1 MGDAAKPCFAKQNKE
16 QEALHQEELKESPL
30 QKDYR
35 AMDEYGN
42 GHSNKIDTSLQ
53 KKKGTSGRYGS
64 SPRRG
69 LHSVLGSPNSLKNTA
84 YGQGSK
90 LNDTQMKQ
98 WVSDDH
104 RGTSDT
110 WREYRSVSWTPVHGR
125 TRKDSFHEVE
135 GSGKRNVRRQLQ
147 EDLKS
152 GDVPDMQKGT
162 SEMKKLRKPRRSRR
176 TRKDECDQDEVDGPV
191 IDESVLSAE
200 ELLGLHQV
208 EKRLKRHCIYRL
220 KKQPRS
226 YPSAKYTCKL
236 CDVLIESVAF
246 AYKHIKEKR
255 HKKSRKEKREEHLL
269 TTLPRPTPS
278 QIQAIGVA
286 IENVVQEFGLNT
298 EDLEKRLSIKTVM
311 ENLLR
316 QKLPECSL
324 RLYGSSYS
332 RFGFKTSDINIDTQ
346 FPPYIGGFSLNKISN
361 FHLKEVKNDAVV
373 WEYNPT
379 DYSDLPQETY
389 PIRGK
394 VPLVFDLGQQCS
406 APVGQLWLELLRFY
420 ALEFNMADLVI
431 SIRLKETVSRESKDW
446 PKKRIAV
453 EDPYSVKRNVAR
465 TLNSQLMY
473 EYILHCLRATY
484 KYFALP
490 YKKSAKL
497 SKGSSSNASEEKSQM
512 LDCDKAA
519 IKQEDPD
526 LQNLDG
532 RTNTAVLEDCI
543 TENTRTSMEHKMDPS
558 KLCDGSE
565 SFTEEELADDISHLG
580 ITHEDSDCIIEEIIS
595 GDNDFKPSC
604 EETESGNEDEEEEEE
619 EEYEQQNPQWN
630 DTLVAEQRIDEDSDS
645 GDLLVPVNEHDLETC
660 STSDLEGFQ
669 YAALTESDEFGLECS
684 GIMDDKIDIDEDSTE
699 GTDELDE
706 LPKKC
711 STQSQISQI
720 INSDDEEEEI
730 EAPTLLN
737 QREFSVAIRAGDEL
751 DNTYTGSGEDDVL
764 SEEEDCFSI
773 PSKYENKHF
782 KENVDGPQ
790 RIYLS
795 QEGLTEKR
803 SHFEENTAIEQCLE
817 SELFYEFSKQAFT
830 KGKSPTVV
838 CSLCKRE
845 GHLKNDCPEDFK
857 KIELDPLPELT
868 PKFSVI
874 LDQVCVQC
882 YNDFAPNIVED
893 QAREY
898 IRQSLEIFIRQDF
911 PGTKL
916 DLFGSS
922 KNGFGFKQ
930 SDLDICM
937 TIDGL
942 ETAEGLDCI
951 RIIEDLAKVLKKQS
965 GLKNVLPITTA
976 KVPIVKFDHIRS
988 GLEVDISLYNT
999 LALHN
1004 TRLLSSY
1011 AAIDP
1016 RVKYLCYTM
1025 KVFTKMCDIGDAS
1038 RGSLSS
1044 YAYTLMVLYFLQQRN
1059 PPVIPVLQEIYKE
1072 PRKPE
1077 ILVDGWNVYF
1087 FDKIEELSVVW
1098 PDYGKNSE
1106 SVGQLWL
1113 GLLRFYTE
1121 EFDFKE
1127 HVICIRRKNLLTTF
1141 KKQWT
1146 SKYIV
1151 IEDPFDLNHNLGA
1164 GLSRKSDDFGLF
1176 GFLSSPVTN
1185 FIMKAFI
1192 NGRRVFGTPIK
1203 IFPKE
1208 YPSKMEYFFDPEVL
1222 TEGQLAPN
1230 DRCCRTC
1237 GKIGHFMKD
1246 CPMRR
1251 KLRRH
1256 RDYGG
1261 TQRYAEIKD
1270 KRSKEDKEMQNRP
1283 TEKESSVKEGKL
1295 HLCTPLKR
1303 KLARVVVETGR
1314 EKTSRQSAEKWKRLE
1329 DRELREKRCFIC
1341 GREGHIKKECPQYKG
1356 AAGGSKPEVLCGPP
1370 SLPIAIKRAGRLNQ
1384 GVLIHEE
1391 KKKQKGKVFLSPQSV
1406 VIFWRKKT
1414 NMDLDRLERW
1424 TNANL
1429 MKFNKVK
1436 CKVLHPGKAKPRHT
1450 YRLRGEWIESSPAE
1464 KALSVLVDERLEM
1477 SQQCALTAQKVS
1489 HTLGGVKRS
1498 MTSMSRETPSAVQ
1511 KIKELL
1517 KDKPEHVGVKVG
1529 VRTRGCNG
1537 LSYTLEYTKSKG
1549 DSDEE
1554 VVQDGVRVF
1563 IEKKAQ
1569 LTLLGTEM
1577 DYVED
1582 KLSSEFVFNNPN
1594 IKGTCGCGESFNI

>member
-1 MGDAAKPCFAKQNKE
+1 MGDAAKLCFAKQNKE
-16 QEALHQEELKESPL
+16 QEILHPKELKESPL
-30 QKDYR
+30 QIDCQV
-35 AMDEYGN
+35 MDEYGS
-42 GHSNKIDTSLQ
+42 GCSNKIDTSLQ
-53 KKKGTSGRYGS
+53 KKKGTPGHYGS

-69 LHSVLGSPNSLKNTA
+69 PRSVLSSPNSLKNTA
-84 YGQGSK
+84 YSQGSK
-90 LNDTQMKQ
+90 LNDIQRDQMKK

-104 RGTSDT
+104 RGSADT
-110 WREYRSVSWTPVHGR
+110 WREYRSAAWIPGHGR

-135 GSGKRNVRRQLQ
+135 GAGNRNVRQQLQ
-147 EDLKS
+147 EDLMSK
-152 GDVPDMQKGT
+152 DVPDMLKGS
-162 SEMKKLRKPRRSRR
+162 SEMKKLRKPRRLRR
-176 TRKDECDQDEVDGPV
+176 TVKDECDHDEVEDPV
-191 IDESVLSAE
+191 IDESVLSAK
-200 ELLGLHQV
+200 ELLGLQQA
-208 EKRLKRHCIYRL
+208 EERLKRDYIYRL

-246 AYKHIKEKR
+246 AHKHIKEKR
-255 HKKSRKEKREEHLL
+255 HKKSLKEKQEEQRL
-269 TTLPRPTPS
+269 TALPPPTPS

-286 IENVVQEFGLNT
+286 IENVVQEFGLNN
-298 EDLEKRLSIKTVM
+298 EDLEERLSIKTMM
-311 ENLLR
+311 ESLLR

-332 RFGFKTSDINIDTQ
+332 RFGFKTSDLNIDTQ
-346 FPPYIGGFSLNKISN
+346 FPANMAQPDVLLLVQESLQNSESFTEVDADFHARVPVVVCREKKSGLICKVSAGNENACLTANHLATLGKLEPTIVPLVIAFRYWAKLCCVDRPEEGGLSPYVFALMVIFFLQQRKEPFLPVYLGSWVGGFSLNKLTH

-373 WEYNPT
+373 WEHNPT
-379 DYSDLPQETY
+379 DDSDLPQETS
-389 PIRGK
+389 PRRGE
-394 VPLVFDLGQQCS
+394 VPLVFDVSQQCS
-406 APVGQLWLELLRFY
+406 VPVGQLWLELLRFY

-431 SIRLKETVSRESKDW
+431 SIRLKEPVSRELKDW

-453 EDPYSVKRNVAR
+453 EDPYSIKRNVAR
-465 TLNSQLMY
+465 TLNSQLVY
-473 EYILHCLRATY
+473 VYILHCLRATY

-490 YKKSAKL
+490 QKKSAKW
-497 SKGSSSNASEEKSQM
+497 SKIPSSNASEEKSQM
-512 LDCDKAA
+512 LDQGKNA
-519 IKQEDPD
+519 IKHEDSD
-526 LQNLDG
+526 LKNLDG
-532 RTNTAVLEDCI
+532 RTKMAIVED
-543 TENTRTSMEHKMDPS
+543 TLMEHTHIPKEHKIGLS

-580 ITHEDSDCIIEEIIS
+580 ITHEDSDCIIEEVIS
-595 GDNDFKPSC
+595 GDNEDFKPSC
-604 EETESGNEDEEEEEE
+604 EETESENEDEEEEEE
-619 EEYEQQNPQWN
+619 EEHEQQKRQW
-630 DTLVAEQRIDEDSDS
+630 DTILAAEQTVDEDSDS
-645 GDLLVPVNEHDLETC
+645 AELPVIMNEHEVET
-660 STSDLEGFQ
+660 SGISDSEGFQ
-669 YAALTESDEFGLECS
+669 QTTLTESDEFGLECS
-684 GIMDDKIDIDEDSTE
+684 GITDNKIDVDEYSSTE

-706 LPKKC
+706 SPQKFLC
-711 STQSQISQI
+711 SAQSQISQI
-720 INSDDEEEEI
+720 INSDDEEEE
-730 EAPTLLN
+730 APSLLN
-737 QREFSVAIRAGDEL
+737 QRECSATITDG
-751 DNTYTGSGEDDVL
+751 DNTYTGSGDDDAL
-764 SEEEDCFSI
+764 SEEDDFSI
-773 PSKYENKHF
+773 PSKYENKQF
-782 KENVDGPQ
+782 KENVDGPLMNN
-790 RIYLS
+790 LS
-795 QEGLTEKR
+795 QEYLTEKG
-803 SHFEENTAIEQCLE
+803 SHSEETTPVEQCLE

-857 KIELDPLPELT
+857 KIELDPLPPLP

-882 YNDFAPNIVED
+882 YHDFAPNRVED
-893 QAREY
+893 HAREH

-965 GLKNVLPITTA
+965 GLRNVLPITTA
-976 KVPIVKFDHIRS
+976 KVPIVKFFHVRS

-1025 KVFTKMCDIGDAS
+1025 KVFTKICDIGDAS

-1072 PRKPE
+1072 PKKPE

-1087 FDKIEELSVVW
+1087 FDKIEELPVVW
-1098 PDYGKNSE
+1098 PDYGKNTE
-1106 SVGQLWL
+1106 SAGQLWL

-1164 GLSRKSDDFGLF
+1164 GLSRKM
-1176 GFLSSPVTN
+1176 TN

-1222 TEGQLAPN
+1222 TEGELAPN

-1246 CPMRR
+1246 CPMRQ
-1251 KLRRH
+1251 KLRRR
-1256 RDYGG
+1256 RDYEG
-1261 TQRYAEIKD
+1261 TQRYGEIKE
-1270 KRSKEDKEMQNRP
+1270 KKSKEDKEMQNKP
-1283 TEKESSVKEGKL
+1283 PEKENLIKEGKL
-1295 HLCTPLKR
+1295 HLCTLQKR
-1303 KLARVVVETGR
+1303 KLARVIAETGR
-1314 EKTSRQSAEKWKRLE
+1314 EKAPRQSEKWKRLE
-1329 DRELREKRCFIC
+1329 DRDIREKRCFIC

-1356 AAGGSKPEVLCGPP
+1356 VADGSKPEVLCRSP
-1370 SLPIAIKRAGRLNQ
+1370 SLPTAVKYAGRLNQ
-1384 GVLIHEE
+1384 GVLMHEE
-1391 KKKQKGKVFLSPQSV
+1391 KKKQKGKVFLSPQSGS
-1406 VIFWRKKT
+1406 
-1414 NMDLDRLERW
+1414 LS
-1424 TNANL
+1424 
-1429 MKFNKVK
+1429 NKYMTQ
-1436 CKVLHPGKAKPRHT
+1436 GKA
-1450 YRLRGEWIESSPAE
+1450 
-1464 KALSVLVDERLEM
+1464 
-1477 SQQCALTAQKVS
+1477 SQ
-1489 HTLGGVKRS
+1489 KR
-1498 MTSMSRETPSAVQ
+1498 TQQE
-1511 KIKELL
+1511 
-1517 KDKPEHVGVKVG
+1517 
-1529 VRTRGCNG
+1529 
-1537 LSYTLEYTKSKG
+1537 
-1549 DSDEE
+1549 
-1554 VVQDGVRVF
+1554 
-1563 IEKKAQ
+1563 
-1569 LTLLGTEM
+1569 
-1577 DYVED
+1577 
-1582 KLSSEFVFNNPN
+1582 
-1594 IKGTCGCGESFNI
+1594 

>member
-16 QEALHQEELKESPL
+16 QEILHQEELKGSPL

-35 AMDEYGN
+35 VMDEYGN

-53 KKKGTSGRYGS
+53 KKKGTPGHYGS

-69 LHSVLGSPNSLKNTA
+69 PRSVLSSPNSLKNTT
-84 YGQGSK
+84 YSQGSK
-90 LNDTQMKQ
+90 LNDTQRDQMKK

-104 RGTSDT
+104 RGTSDS
-110 WREYRSVSWTPVHGR
+110 WREYRSVAWIPVHSR

-135 GSGKRNVRRQLQ
+135 GAGNRNVRRQLQ
-147 EDLKS
+147 EDLMS
-152 GDVPDMQKGT
+152 EDVPDMQKGS
-162 SEMKKLRKPRRSRR
+162 SEMKKLRKPRKSRR
-176 TRKDECDQDEVDGPV
+176 TRKDEYDQDEVDGPV
-191 IDESVLSAE
+191 IDESVLSAK
-200 ELLGLHQV
+200 ELLGLQQA
-208 EKRLKRHCIYRL
+208 EERLKRDCIYRL

-246 AYKHIKEKR
+246 AHKHIKEKR
-255 HKKSRKEKREEHLL
+255 HKKSLKEKQEEQLL
-269 TTLPRPTPS
+269 TALPPPAPS

-286 IENVVQEFGLNT
+286 IENVVQEFGLNNG
-298 EDLEKRLSIKTVM
+298 DLEERLNIKTVM

-324 RLYGSSYS
+324 RLYGSSCS
-332 RFGFKTSDINIDTQ
+332 RFGFKTSDINIDIQ
-346 FPPYIGGFSLNKISN
+346 FPANMTQPDVLLLVQESLQNSESFTEVDADFHARIPVVVCREKQSGLICKVSAGNENACLTTNHLATLGKLEPTVVPLVIAFRYWAKLCCIDRPEEGGLSPYVFALMVIFFLQQRKEPFLPVYLGSWIGGFSLNKLTN
-361 FHLKEVKNDAVV
+361 FHLKEVENDAVV
-373 WEYNPT
+373 WEHNPT
-379 DYSDLPQETY
+379 DDSDLPQEAS
-389 PIRGK
+389 PRSGK
-394 VPLVFDLGQQCS
+394 VPLVFGSGQQRS
-406 APVGQLWLELLRFY
+406 APAGQLWVELLRFY

-431 SIRLKETVSRESKDW
+431 SIRVKERVSRESKDW

-465 TLNSQLMY
+465 TLNSQLVY

-490 YKKSAKL
+490 HKKSAKF
-497 SKGSSSNASEEKSQM
+497 SKKSFPKEDTSNEEKSQT
-512 LDCDKAA
+512 LDHGKDA
-519 IKQEDPD
+519 IKHENSE

-532 RTNTAVLEDCI
+532 KTNTAIVEDCI
-543 TENTRTSMEHKMDPS
+543 TETMDTPQAHRIDPS

-580 ITHEDSDCIIEEIIS
+580 IAHEDSDCIIEEVIS
-595 GDNDFKPSC
+595 GDNEDFKPSC
-604 EETESGNEDEEEEEE
+604 EETESGNEEEEEEE
-619 EEYEQQNPQWN
+619 EEEHEQQQRRWN
-630 DTLVAEQRIDEDSDS
+630 NILTTEQGIDEDSDS
-645 GDLLVPVNEHDLETC
+645 GDLHVTVNEHDIETC

-669 YAALTESDEFGLECS
+669 NTALTESDEFGLECS
-684 GIMDDKIDIDEDSTE
+684 GIMDDKIDIDEESTE

-706 LPKKC
+706 SPQKFIC
-711 STQSQISQI
+711 SAQSQISQI
-720 INSDDEEEEI
+720 INSDDEEEE
-730 EAPTLLN
+730 EEEPSLLN
-737 QREFSVAIRAGDEL
+737 QRECGSVMRAGDEV
-751 DNTYTGSGEDDVL
+751 DNTYTGSGDDDAL
-764 SEEEDCFSI
+764 SEEEDDFSI
-773 PSKYENKHF
+773 LNKYEDK
-782 KENVDGPQ
+782 
-790 RIYLS
+790 
-795 QEGLTEKR
+795 
-803 SHFEENTAIEQCLE
+803 HFEENMDGSLGINLSQEDLTEKGSLFEENTTIEQCLE
-817 SELFYEFSKQAFT
+817 SELFYEFSKPAFT

-845 GHLKNDCPEDFK
+845 GHLKRDCPEDFK
-857 KIELDPLPELT
+857 KIELDPLPALT

-882 YNDFAPNIVED
+882 YHDFAPNIVED
-893 QAREY
+893 QAREH
-898 IRQSLEIFIRQDF
+898 IRQNLENFIRQDF

-916 DLFGSS
+916 NLFGSS

-937 TIDGL
+937 TMDGL

-965 GLKNVLPITTA
+965 GLRNVLPITTA
-976 KVPIVKFDHIRS
+976 KVPIVKFFHVRS

-1025 KVFTKMCDIGDAS
+1025 KVFTKICDIGDAS

-1044 YAYTLMVLYFLQQRN
+1044 YAYTLMVLYFLQQRK

-1072 PRKPE
+1072 SKKPE

-1098 PDYGKNSE
+1098 PDCGKNTE

-1164 GLSRKSDDFGLF
+1164 GLSRKM
-1176 GFLSSPVTN
+1176 TN

-1222 TEGQLAPN
+1222 TEGELAPN
-1230 DRCCRTC
+1230 DRCCRIC

-1251 KLRRH
+1251 KLRRR
-1256 RDYGG
+1256 RDYEDNKN
-1261 TQRYAEIKD
+1261 QRYIENKD
-1270 KRSKEDKEMQNRP
+1270 KRSKEDKEAQNKI
-1283 TEKESSVKEGKL
+1283 TEKESSIKEGKL
-1295 HLCTPLKR
+1295 HLCTPQKR
-1303 KLARVVVETGR
+1303 KLARVIVETGR
-1314 EKTSRQSAEKWKRLE
+1314 EKTPRQSAEKWKRLE
-1329 DRELREKRCFIC
+1329 DRDLREKRCFIC

-1356 AAGGSKPEVLCGPP
+1356 AAGGSKPEVLCGSP
-1370 SLPIAIKRAGRLNQ
+1370 SLPSAAKHAGRLNQ
-1384 GVLIHEE
+1384 
-1391 KKKQKGKVFLSPQSV
+1391 
-1406 VIFWRKKT
+1406 
-1414 NMDLDRLERW
+1414 
-1424 TNANL
+1424 
-1429 MKFNKVK
+1429 
-1436 CKVLHPGKAKPRHT
+1436 
-1450 YRLRGEWIESSPAE
+1450 
-1464 KALSVLVDERLEM
+1464 
-1477 SQQCALTAQKVS
+1477 
-1489 HTLGGVKRS
+1489 
-1498 MTSMSRETPSAVQ
+1498 
-1511 KIKELL
+1511 
-1517 KDKPEHVGVKVG
+1517 
-1529 VRTRGCNG
+1529 
-1537 LSYTLEYTKSKG
+1537 
-1549 DSDEE
+1549 
-1554 VVQDGVRVF
+1554 
-1563 IEKKAQ
+1563 
-1569 LTLLGTEM
+1569 
-1577 DYVED
+1577 
-1582 KLSSEFVFNNPN
+1582 
-1594 IKGTCGCGESFNI
+1594 

>member
-16 QEALHQEELKESPL
+16 QEILHPEELKESPL
-30 QKDYR
+30 QIDYQV
-35 AMDEYGN
+35 MDEYGS
-42 GHSNKIDTSLQ
+42 GCSNKIDTSLQ
-53 KKKGTSGRYGS
+53 KKKGTPGHYGS

-69 LHSVLGSPNSLKNTA
+69 PRSVLSSPNSLKNTA
-84 YGQGSK
+84 YCQGSK
-90 LNDTQMKQ
+90 LNDIQRDHMKK
-98 WVSDDH
+98 WGSDDH
-104 RGTSDT
+104 HDTSDT
-110 WREYRSVSWTPVHGR
+110 WREYRSVAWIPGHGR

-135 GSGKRNVRRQLQ
+135 GSGNRNVRRQLQ
-147 EDLKS
+147 EDLMSK
-152 GDVPDMQKGT
+152 DEPDMHKGS
-162 SEMKKLRKPRRSRR
+162 SEMKKLRKPRRLRR
-176 TRKDECDQDEVDGPV
+176 TRKDKCDHDEVEDPV
-191 IDESVLSAE
+191 IDESVLSAK
-200 ELLGLHQV
+200 ELLGLQQA
-208 EKRLKRHCIYRL
+208 EERLKRDYIYRL

-246 AYKHIKEKR
+246 AHKHIKEKR
-255 HKKSRKEKREEHLL
+255 HKKSLKEKQEEQLL
-269 TTLPRPTPS
+269 TALPPPTPS

-286 IENVVQEFGLNT
+286 IENIVQEFGLSN
-298 EDLEKRLSIKTVM
+298 EDLEERLNIKTMM

-332 RFGFKTSDINIDTQ
+332 RFGFKSSDLNIDTQ
-346 FPPYIGGFSLNKISN
+346 FPANMTQPDVLLLVQESLQNSESFTEVDADFHARVPVVVCREKQSGLICKVSAGNENACLTTNHLATLGKLEPTIVPLVIAFRYWAKLCCVDRPEEGGLSPYVFALMVIFFLQQRKEPFLPVYLGSWIGGFSLNKLTN
-361 FHLKEVKNDAVV
+361 FHLREVKNDAVV
-373 WEYNPT
+373 WEHNPT
-379 DYSDLPQETY
+379 DDSDLPQETS
-389 PIRGK
+389 PRRGK
-394 VPLVFDLGQQCS
+394 VPLVFDVGQQCS

-431 SIRLKETVSRESKDW
+431 SIRLKEPVSRELKDW

-465 TLNSQLMY
+465 TLNSQLVY
-473 EYILHCLRATY
+473 VYVLHCLRATY

-490 YKKSAKL
+490 HKKSANW
-497 SKGSSSNASEEKSQM
+497 SNIPSSNANEEKSQM
-512 LDCDKAA
+512 LDHGKDA
-519 IKQEDPD
+519 IKHEDSD
-526 LQNLDG
+526 LVG
-532 RTNTAVLEDCI
+532 RTNTAIIEDSI
-543 TENTRTSMEHKMDPS
+543 TEDTHITREHKIGPS

-565 SFTEEELADDISHLG
+565 SFTEEELGDDISHLG
-580 ITHEDSDCIIEEIIS
+580 ITHEDSDCIIEEVIS
-595 GDNDFKPSC
+595 GDNEDFKPSC
-604 EETESGNEDEEEEEE
+604 EETESENEDEEEEEE
-619 EEYEQQNPQWN
+619 EEHEQQKTQWH
-630 DTLVAEQRIDEDSDS
+630 TILAAEQRIDEDSDS
-645 GDLLVPVNEHDLETC
+645 GELPVMVNEHEVETC
-660 STSDLEGFQ
+660 RISDLEGFQ
-669 YAALTESDEFGLECS
+669 HTALTESDEFGLECS
-684 GIMDDKIDIDEDSTE
+684 GIADDKINIDEYSSTE

-706 LPKKC
+706 SPQKFLC
-711 STQSQISQI
+711 SAQSQISQM
-720 INSDDEEEEI
+720 INSDDEEEE
-730 EAPTLLN
+730 EDAPTLLN
-737 QREFSVAIRAGDEL
+737 QRECSATIRAESEL
-751 DNTYTGSGEDDVL
+751 DNTFTGSGDDDAL
-764 SEEEDCFSI
+764 SEEEDDFSI
-773 PSKYENKHF
+773 PSKYENEQF
-782 KENVDGPQ
+782 KESVGGPP
-790 RIYLS
+790 RNNLS
-795 QEGLTEKR
+795 QEYHTEKG
-803 SHFEENTAIEQCLE
+803 SHSEETTAVEQCLE

-857 KIELDPLPELT
+857 KIELDPLPPLP

-882 YNDFAPNIVED
+882 YHDFAPNIVED
-893 QAREY
+893 HAREH

-965 GLKNVLPITTA
+965 GLRNVLPITTA
-976 KVPIVKFDHIRS
+976 KVPIVKFFHVRS

-1025 KVFTKMCDIGDAS
+1025 KVFTKICDIGDAS

-1072 PRKPE
+1072 PKKPE

-1087 FDKIEELSVVW
+1087 FDKLEELSVVW
-1098 PDYGKNSE
+1098 PDYGKNTE
-1106 SVGQLWL
+1106 TAGQLWL

-1164 GLSRKSDDFGLF
+1164 GLSRKM
-1176 GFLSSPVTN
+1176 TN

-1222 TEGQLAPN
+1222 TEGELAPN

-1251 KLRRH
+1251 KLRRR
-1256 RDYGG
+1256 RDYEG
-1261 TQRYAEIKD
+1261 TQRYGEIKE
-1270 KRSKEDKEMQNRP
+1270 KKSKEDKEMQNKP
-1283 TEKESSVKEGKL
+1283 TEKENFIKEGKL
-1295 HLCTPLKR
+1295 HLCTPQKR
-1303 KLARVVVETGR
+1303 KLARVIVETGR
-1314 EKTSRQSAEKWKRLE
+1314 EKTPRQSAEKWKRPE
-1329 DRELREKRCFIC
+1329 DRDVRQKGCFMC

-1356 AAGGSKPEVLCGPP
+1356 VADGSKSEVLCGSP
-1370 SLPIAIKRAGRLNQ
+1370 SLPTAVKHAGRLNQ
-1384 GVLIHEE
+1384 
-1391 KKKQKGKVFLSPQSV
+1391 
-1406 VIFWRKKT
+1406 
-1414 NMDLDRLERW
+1414 
-1424 TNANL
+1424 
-1429 MKFNKVK
+1429 
-1436 CKVLHPGKAKPRHT
+1436 
-1450 YRLRGEWIESSPAE
+1450 
-1464 KALSVLVDERLEM
+1464 
-1477 SQQCALTAQKVS
+1477 
-1489 HTLGGVKRS
+1489 
-1498 MTSMSRETPSAVQ
+1498 
-1511 KIKELL
+1511 
-1517 KDKPEHVGVKVG
+1517 
-1529 VRTRGCNG
+1529 
-1537 LSYTLEYTKSKG
+1537 
-1549 DSDEE
+1549 
-1554 VVQDGVRVF
+1554 
-1563 IEKKAQ
+1563 
-1569 LTLLGTEM
+1569 
-1577 DYVED
+1577 
-1582 KLSSEFVFNNPN
+1582 
-1594 IKGTCGCGESFNI
+1594 

>member
-16 QEALHQEELKESPL
+16 QETLHQEELKGSPL
-30 QKDYR
+30 QKDYQV
-35 AMDEYGN
+35 MDEYGN

-53 KKKGTSGRYGS
+53 KKNGTPGHCGS

-69 LHSVLGSPNSLKNTA
+69 PRSVLSSPNSLKNAT
-84 YGQGSK
+84 YSPRSK
-90 LNDTQMKQ
+90 LNDTHRDQMKK

-104 RGTSDT
+104 RGTSDS
-110 WREYRSVSWTPVHGR
+110 WREHRSVAWVPVHSR

-135 GSGKRNVRRQLQ
+135 GAGNRNVRRQLQ
-147 EDLKS
+147 EDLMS
-152 GDVPDMQKGT
+152 EDVPDMQKGS
-162 SEMKKLRKPRRSRR
+162 SETKKLRKTRRSRR

-191 IDESVLSAE
+191 IDESVLSAK
-200 ELLGLHQV
+200 ELLGLQQA
-208 EKRLKRHCIYRL
+208 EERLKRDCIYRL

-246 AYKHIKEKR
+246 AHKHIKEKR
-255 HKKSRKEKREEHLL
+255 HKKSLKEKQEEQLL
-269 TTLPRPTPS
+269 TALPPPTPS

-286 IENVVQEFGLNT
+286 IENVVQEFGISD
-298 EDLEKRLSIKTVM
+298 EDLEERLNIKTVM

-332 RFGFKTSDINIDTQ
+332 RFGFKTSDINIDIQ
-346 FPPYIGGFSLNKISN
+346 FPANMTQPDVLLLVQEGLQNSESFTEVDADFHARIPVVVCREKQSGLICKVSAGNENACLTTNHLAMLGRLEPIVVPLVIAFRYWAKLCCVDHPEEGGLSPYVFALMVIFFLQQRKEPFLPVYLGSWIGGFSLKKLTN
-361 FHLKEVKNDAVV
+361 FHLKEVENNAVV
-373 WEYNPT
+373 WEHNPV
-379 DYSDLPQETY
+379 DESDLPQESSLR
-389 PIRGK
+389 RGK
-394 VPLVFDLGQQCS
+394 VPLVFGSGQQCS
-406 APVGQLWLELLRFY
+406 APAGQLWVELLRFY

-431 SIRLKETVSRESKDW
+431 SIRLKETMSRESKDW

-465 TLNSQLMY
+465 TLNSQLVY

-490 YKKSAKL
+490 HKKSAKL
-497 SKGSSSNASEEKSQM
+497 SKKSSPNANEEKSQT
-512 LDCDKAA
+512 LDHGKDA
-519 IKQEDPD
+519 IKHEKFE

-532 RTNTAVLEDCI
+532 GTAIVKDCI
-543 TENTRTSMEHKMDPS
+543 TEATGAPQAHIIDHS

-580 ITHEDSDCIIEEIIS
+580 IAHEDSDCIIEEVIS
-595 GDNDFKPSC
+595 GDEDFKPSC
-604 EETESGNEDEEEEEE
+604 EETESGNEEEEEE
-619 EEYEQQNPQWN
+619 EEYEQQNRRWN
-630 DTLVAEQRIDEDSDS
+630 NILTSEQRLDEDSDS
-645 GDLLVPVNEHDLETC
+645 GDLPVTVNEHDIETC

-669 YAALTESDEFGLECS
+669 NAALTESDEFGLECS
-684 GIMDDKIDIDEDSTE
+684 GVMDEKIDIEESTE

-706 LPKKC
+706 SPKKFSC
-711 STQSQISQI
+711 SAQSQISQI
-720 INSDDEEEEI
+720 INSDDEEEE
-730 EAPTLLN
+730 EEEPSLLN
-737 QREFSVAIRAGDEL
+737 QRQCSVIIRAGGEL
-751 DNTYTGSGEDDVL
+751 DNTYTGSGDDDAL
-764 SEEEDCFSI
+764 SEEEDFSI
-773 PSKYENKHF
+773 PNKYEDRRF
-782 KENVDGPQ
+782 KENMDGPL
-790 RIYLS
+790 RISLS
-795 QEGLTEKR
+795 QEDLTEKG
-803 SHFEENTAIEQCLE
+803 SLFEENTGIEECLE
-817 SELFYEFSKQAFT
+817 SELFYEFSKPAFT

-845 GHLKNDCPEDFK
+845 GHLKRDCPEDFK
-857 KIELDPLPELT
+857 KIELDPLPALT

-874 LDQVCVQC
+874 LDQVCIQC
-882 YNDFAPNIVED
+882 YYDFAPNTVED
-893 QAREY
+893 QAREH
-898 IRQSLEIFIRQDF
+898 IRQNLENFIRQDF

-916 DLFGSS
+916 NLFGSS

-937 TIDGL
+937 TMDGM

-965 GLKNVLPITTA
+965 GLRNVLPITTA
-976 KVPIVKFDHIRS
+976 KVPIVKFFHVRS

-1025 KVFTKMCDIGDAS
+1025 KVFTKICDIGDAS

-1072 PRKPE
+1072 PKKPE

-1087 FDKIEELSVVW
+1087 FDNIEELSVVW
-1098 PDYGKNSE
+1098 PDCGKNTE
-1106 SVGQLWL
+1106 SVGELWL

-1164 GLSRKSDDFGLF
+1164 GLSRKM
-1176 GFLSSPVTN
+1176 TN

-1208 YPSKMEYFFDPEVL
+1208 YSSKMEYFFDPEVL
-1222 TEGQLAPN
+1222 TGGELAPN
-1230 DRCCRTC
+1230 DRCCRIC

-1251 KLRRH
+1251 KLRRRH
-1256 RDYGG
+1256 DYEDMKN
-1261 TQRYAEIKD
+1261 QRYTESKE
-1270 KRSKEDKEMQNRP
+1270 KRSREGKETQNK
-1283 TEKESSVKEGKL
+1283 TAEKESPIKEGKL
-1295 HLCTPLKR
+1295 HLCTPQKR
-1303 KLARVVVETGR
+1303 TLARTIVEIGR
-1314 EKTSRQSAEKWKRLE
+1314 EKTPRQSAEKWKRLE
-1329 DRELREKRCFIC
+1329 DRELREKRCFVC

-1356 AAGGSKPEVLCGPP
+1356 PAGGPKPEVFCGSP
-1370 SLPIAIKRAGRLNQ
+1370 SSPSTAKHAGRLNQ

-1391 KKKQKGKVFLSPQSV
+1391 KKKQKGKLFLSPQSGS
-1406 VIFWRKKT
+1406 
-1414 NMDLDRLERW
+1414 LS
-1424 TNANL
+1424 
-1429 MKFNKVK
+1429 NKYMTQ
-1436 CKVLHPGKAKPRHT
+1436 GKASQKRAQQ
-1450 YRLRGEWIESSPAE
+1450 ES
-1464 KALSVLVDERLEM
+1464 
-1477 SQQCALTAQKVS
+1477 
-1489 HTLGGVKRS
+1489 
-1498 MTSMSRETPSAVQ
+1498 
-1511 KIKELL
+1511 
-1517 KDKPEHVGVKVG
+1517 
-1529 VRTRGCNG
+1529 
-1537 LSYTLEYTKSKG
+1537 
-1549 DSDEE
+1549 
-1554 VVQDGVRVF
+1554 
-1563 IEKKAQ
+1563 
-1569 LTLLGTEM
+1569 
-1577 DYVED
+1577 
-1582 KLSSEFVFNNPN
+1582 
-1594 IKGTCGCGESFNI
+1594 

>member
-16 QEALHQEELKESPL
+16 QQILHQEESKESPL

-53 KKKGTSGRYGS
+53 KKKGTPGHYGC

-69 LHSVLGSPNSLKNTA
+69 PHSVLSSPNSLKNTT
-84 YGQGSK
+84 YSQGSK
-90 LNDTQMKQ
+90 LNDTQRDQVKK

-110 WREYRSVSWTPVHGR
+110 WREYRSVSWIPVHGR

-135 GSGKRNVRRQLQ
+135 GAGKRNARRQLQ
-147 EDLKS
+147 EDLLS
-152 GDVPDMQKGT
+152 EDVPDMQKGT
-162 SEMKKLRKPRRSRR
+162 SEVKKLRKPRRSR
-176 TRKDECDQDEVDGPV
+176 TRKEECDQDEVDSPV
-191 IDESVLSAE
+191 IDESMLSAK
-200 ELLGLHQV
+200 ELLGLQQA
-208 EKRLKRHCIYRL
+208 EERLKRDYIFRL

-236 CDVLIESVAF
+236 CDMLIESVAF
-246 AYKHIKEKR
+246 AHKHIKEKR
-255 HKKSRKEKREEHLL
+255 HKKSLKEKQEEQLL
-269 TTLPRPTPS
+269 TTLPPPTPS

-286 IENVVQEFGLNT
+286 IENVVQEFGLNN
-298 EDLEKRLSIKTVM
+298 EDLEERLNIKTVM
-311 ENLLR
+311 ENLLH

-346 FPPYIGGFSLNKISN
+346 FPAHMTQPDVLLLVQESLQNSESFTEVDADFHARIPVVVCREKQSGLICKVSAGNENACLTTNHLATLGKLEPTVVPLVIAFRYWAKLCCVDRPEEGGLSPYVFALMVIFFLQQRKEPFLPVYLGSWIGGFSLNKLTN

-373 WEYNPT
+373 WEHNPT
-379 DYSDLPQETY
+379 DDSDLPQETY
-389 PIRGK
+389 PLRGK
-394 VPLVFDLGQQCS
+394 VPLVFDLGQQSS

-431 SIRLKETVSRESKDW
+431 SIRLREPVSRESKDW

-490 YKKSAKL
+490 HKKSAPL
-497 SKGSSSNASEEKSQM
+497 SKRSSSNASEEKSQM
-512 LDCDKAA
+512 LYYGKDA
-519 IKQEDPD
+519 IKHEDSD

-532 RTNTAVLEDCI
+532 RTNTSVVEDCI
-543 TENTRTSMEHKMDPS
+543 TETTCTPKEHKTEPS

-565 SFTEEELADDISHLG
+565 SFTEEELADDLSHLG
-580 ITHEDSDCIIEEIIS
+580 IAHEDSDCIIEEIIS
-595 GDNDFKPSC
+595 GDNEDFKPSC
-604 EETESGNEDEEEEEE
+604 EESGNEDEEEEEE
-619 EEYEQQNPQWN
+619 HEQQKNQWN
-630 DTLVAEQRIDEDSDS
+630 NILPADQRIDEDSDS
-645 GDLLVPVNEHDLETC
+645 GDLLVTVNDLDIETC

-706 LPKKC
+706 PPKKFVC
-711 STQSQISQI
+711 SAQSQISKI
-720 INSDDEEEEI
+720 INSDDEEEEV
-730 EAPTLLN
+730 ETPTLLN
-737 QREFSVAIRAGDEL
+737 QREFGVTIRAGDEL
-751 DNTYTGSGEDDVL
+751 DNTYTGSGEDDAL
-764 SEEEDCFSI
+764 SEEEGVFSI

-782 KENVDGPQ
+782 RENVDGPLM
-790 RIYLS
+790 ISLS
-795 QEGLTEKR
+795 QEGLTEKG
-803 SHFEENTAIEQCLE
+803 SHFEENTAIEHCLE

-857 KIELDPLPELT
+857 KIELDPLPALT
-868 PKFSVI
+868 HKFSDI

-882 YNDFAPNIVED
+882 YHDFAPNIVED
-893 QAREY
+893 QAREH

-965 GLKNVLPITTA
+965 GLRNVLPITTA
-976 KVPIVKFDHIRS
+976 KVPIVKFFHVRS

-1072 PRKPE
+1072 PKKPE
-1077 ILVDGWNVYF
+1077 ILVDGWNIYF
-1087 FDKIEELSVVW
+1087 FDKIEELSLVW
-1098 PDYGKNSE
+1098 PDYGKNTE

-1164 GLSRKSDDFGLF
+1164 GLSRKM
-1176 GFLSSPVTN
+1176 TN

-1203 IFPKE
+1203 TFPKE

-1251 KLRRH
+1251 KLRRR
-1256 RDYGG
+1256 RDYEG
-1261 TQRYAEIKD
+1261 TQRYAEIKE
-1270 KRSKEDKEMQNRP
+1270 KRSKEDKEMQNKS

-1295 HLCTPLKR
+1295 HLCTPQKR
-1303 KLARVVVETGR
+1303 KLSRVVVETGR
-1314 EKTSRQSAEKWKRLE
+1314 EKTPRQSAEKWKRLE

-1356 AAGGSKPEVLCGPP
+1356 AAGGSKPEVLGGSP
-1370 SLPIAIKRAGRLNQ
+1370 SLPSAIKRAGRLNQ

-1391 KKKQKGKVFLSPQSV
+1391 KKKQKGKVFLSPQSGS
-1406 VIFWRKKT
+1406 
-1414 NMDLDRLERW
+1414 LS
-1424 TNANL
+1424 
-1429 MKFNKVK
+1429 NKYMTQ
-1436 CKVLHPGKAKPRHT
+1436 GKA
-1450 YRLRGEWIESSPAE
+1450 
-1464 KALSVLVDERLEM
+1464 
-1477 SQQCALTAQKVS
+1477 SQ
-1489 HTLGGVKRS
+1489 KR
-1498 MTSMSRETPSAVQ
+1498 TQQE
-1511 KIKELL
+1511 
-1517 KDKPEHVGVKVG
+1517 
-1529 VRTRGCNG
+1529 
-1537 LSYTLEYTKSKG
+1537 
-1549 DSDEE
+1549 
-1554 VVQDGVRVF
+1554 
-1563 IEKKAQ
+1563 
-1569 LTLLGTEM
+1569 
-1577 DYVED
+1577 
-1582 KLSSEFVFNNPN
+1582 
-1594 IKGTCGCGESFNI
+1594 

>member
-1 MGDAAKPCFAKQNKE
+1 MGDAAKPYFAKQNKE
-16 QEALHQEELKESPL
+16 QEILHPEELKESPL
-30 QKDYR
+30 QIDCQV
-35 AMDEYGN
+35 MDEHGSSC
-42 GHSNKIDTSLQ
+42 SNKIDTNLQ
-53 KKKGTSGRYGS
+53 KKKGTPGHYGN

-69 LHSVLGSPNSLKNTA
+69 PRSVLSSPNSLKNTA
-84 YGQGSK
+84 YSQGSK
-90 LNDTQMKQ
+90 FNDIQRDQMKK

-104 RGTSDT
+104 HGTSDS
-110 WREYRSVSWTPVHGR
+110 WREYRSAAWIPGHGR

-135 GSGKRNVRRQLQ
+135 GAGNRNVRRKLQ
-147 EDLKS
+147 EDLMNK
-152 GDVPDMQKGT
+152 DVPDMQKGS
-162 SEMKKLRKPRRSRR
+162 SEMKKLRKPRRLRR
-176 TRKDECDQDEVDGPV
+176 TIKDECDHDEVEGPV
-191 IDESVLSAE
+191 IDESVLSAK
-200 ELLGLHQV
+200 ELLGLQQA
-208 EKRLKRHCIYRL
+208 EERLKRDYIYRL

-246 AYKHIKEKR
+246 AHKHIKEKR
-255 HKKSRKEKREEHLL
+255 HKKSLKEKQEEQLL
-269 TTLPRPTPS
+269 TALPPPTPS
-278 QIQAIGVA
+278 QIQAISVA
-286 IENVVQEFGLNT
+286 IENVVQEFGLNN
-298 EDLEKRLSIKTVM
+298 EDLEERLNIKTMM

-332 RFGFKTSDINIDTQ
+332 RFGFKTSDVNIDTQ
-346 FPPYIGGFSLNKISN
+346 FPASMTQPDVLLLVQESLQSSESFTEVDADFHARVPVVVCREKQSGLICKVSAGNENACLTTNHLAALGKLEPTIVPLVIAFRYWAKLCCVDRPEEGGLSPYVFALMVIFFLQQRKEPFLPVYLGSWIGGFSLNKLTN
-361 FHLKEVKNDAVV
+361 FHLREVKNDAVV
-373 WEYNPT
+373 WEHNPT
-379 DYSDLPQETY
+379 DDSDLPQETS
-389 PIRGK
+389 PRRGK
-394 VPLVFDLGQQCS
+394 VPLVFDVGQQCS

-420 ALEFNMADLVI
+420 ALEFNMADFVI
-431 SIRLKETVSRESKDW
+431 SIRLKEPVSRELKDW

-465 TLNSQLMY
+465 TLNSQLVY
-473 EYILHCLRATY
+473 VYVLHCLRATY

-490 YKKSAKL
+490 HKKSAKW
-497 SKGSSSNASEEKSQM
+497 SKIPSSNASEEKSQM
-512 LDCDKAA
+512 LDHGKDA
-519 IKQEDPD
+519 IKHEDSG
-526 LQNLDG
+526 LQDLDG
-532 RTNTAVLEDCI
+532 RKNTAIVEDSI
-543 TENTRTSMEHKMDPS
+543 TEDTHIPKECKTGPS
-558 KLCDGSE
+558 KLYDGSE

-580 ITHEDSDCIIEEIIS
+580 ITHEDSDCIIEEVIS
-595 GDNDFKPSC
+595 GDNEDFKPSC
-604 EETESGNEDEEEEEE
+604 EETESENEDEEEDEEE
-619 EEYEQQNPQWN
+619 EHEQQKRQW
-630 DTLVAEQRIDEDSDS
+630 DTILAAEQPIDEDSDS
-645 GDLLVPVNEHDLETC
+645 GELSVMVNEHEVETC
-660 STSDLEGFQ
+660 RISDLEGFQ
-669 YAALTESDEFGLECS
+669 HTALTESDEFGLECS
-684 GIMDDKIDIDEDSTE
+684 GITDDKINIDEYSSTE

-706 LPKKC
+706 SPQKFLC
-711 STQSQISQI
+711 SPQSQISQM
-720 INSDDEEEEI
+720 INSDDEEEEE
-730 EAPTLLN
+730 EAPSLLN
-737 QREFSVAIRAGDEL
+737 QRECSATIRSGGEL
-751 DNTYTGSGEDDVL
+751 DNTYAGSGDDDAV
-764 SEEEDCFSI
+764 SEEEDDFSI
-773 PSKYENKHF
+773 PSYHESKQF
-782 KENVDGPQ
+782 KESVDEPLRNNLNQ
-790 RIYLS
+790 EYLT
-795 QEGLTEKR
+795 GKG
-803 SHFEENTAIEQCLE
+803 SHSEETTAVEQCLE

-857 KIELDPLPELT
+857 KIELDPLPPLP

-882 YNDFAPNIVED
+882 YHDFAPNIVED
-893 QAREY
+893 HAREH

-965 GLKNVLPITTA
+965 GLRNVLPITTA
-976 KVPIVKFDHIRS
+976 KVPIVKFFHVRS

-1025 KVFTKMCDIGDAS
+1025 KVFTKICDIGDAS

-1072 PRKPE
+1072 PKKPE

-1087 FDKIEELSVVW
+1087 FDKIEELPVVW
-1098 PDYGKNSE
+1098 PDYGKNTE
-1106 SVGQLWL
+1106 SAGQLWL

-1164 GLSRKSDDFGLF
+1164 GLSRKM
-1176 GFLSSPVTN
+1176 TN

-1222 TEGQLAPN
+1222 TEGELAPN

-1251 KLRRH
+1251 KLRRRH
-1256 RDYGG
+1256 DYEG
-1261 TQRYAEIKD
+1261 TQRYGEIKE
-1270 KRSKEDKEMQNRP
+1270 KKSKEDKEMQNKP
-1283 TEKESSVKEGKL
+1283 TEKENLIKEGKL
-1295 HLCTPLKR
+1295 HLCTPQKR
-1303 KLARVVVETGR
+1303 KLARVIVETGR
-1314 EKTSRQSAEKWKRLE
+1314 EKTPRQSAEKWKRLE
-1329 DRELREKRCFIC
+1329 DRDIREKRCFIC

-1356 AAGGSKPEVLCGPP
+1356 VADGSKPEVLCGSS
-1370 SLPIAIKRAGRLNQ
+1370 SLPTAVKHAGRLNQ
-1384 GVLIHEE
+1384 
-1391 KKKQKGKVFLSPQSV
+1391 
-1406 VIFWRKKT
+1406 
-1414 NMDLDRLERW
+1414 
-1424 TNANL
+1424 
-1429 MKFNKVK
+1429 
-1436 CKVLHPGKAKPRHT
+1436 
-1450 YRLRGEWIESSPAE
+1450 
-1464 KALSVLVDERLEM
+1464 
-1477 SQQCALTAQKVS
+1477 
-1489 HTLGGVKRS
+1489 
-1498 MTSMSRETPSAVQ
+1498 
-1511 KIKELL
+1511 
-1517 KDKPEHVGVKVG
+1517 
-1529 VRTRGCNG
+1529 
-1537 LSYTLEYTKSKG
+1537 
-1549 DSDEE
+1549 
-1554 VVQDGVRVF
+1554 
-1563 IEKKAQ
+1563 
-1569 LTLLGTEM
+1569 
-1577 DYVED
+1577 
-1582 KLSSEFVFNNPN
+1582 
-1594 IKGTCGCGESFNI
+1594 

>member
-16 QEALHQEELKESPL
+16 QEILHPGELKESPL
-30 QKDYR
+30 QMDYLV
-35 AMDEYGN
+35 MDEYGS
-42 GHSNKIDTSLQ
+42 GCSNKVDTSLQ
-53 KKKGTSGRYGS
+53 KKKGTPGHYGS

-69 LHSVLGSPNSLKNTA
+69 QQSVLSSPNSLKNTA
-84 YGQGSK
+84 YSQGSK
-90 LNDTQMKQ
+90 LNDTQRDQMKK

-104 RGTSDT
+104 HGTSDT
-110 WREYRSVSWTPVHGR
+110 WREYCSAAWIPGHGR

-135 GSGKRNVRRQLQ
+135 GAGNRNVRRQLQ
-147 EDLKS
+147 EDLMSK
-152 GDVPDMQKGT
+152 DVPDMQKGT
-162 SEMKKLRKPRRSRR
+162 SEMKKLRKPRRLRR
-176 TRKDECDQDEVDGPV
+176 TRKDECDHDEVEGPV
-191 IDESVLSAE
+191 IDESVLSAK
-200 ELLGLHQV
+200 ELLGLQQA
-208 EKRLKRHCIYRL
+208 EERLKRDYIYRL

-246 AYKHIKEKR
+246 AHKHIKEKR
-255 HKKSRKEKREEHLL
+255 HKKSLKEKQEEQLL
-269 TTLPRPTPS
+269 TALPPPTPS
-278 QIQAIGVA
+278 QIRAISVA
-286 IENVVQEFGLNT
+286 IENVVQEFGLNN
-298 EDLEKRLSIKTVM
+298 EDLEERLNIKTMM

-332 RFGFKTSDINIDTQ
+332 RFGFKTSDLNIDTQ
-346 FPPYIGGFSLNKISN
+346 FPANMTQPDVLLLVQESLQNSESFTEVDADFHARVPVVVCREKQSGLICKVSAGNENACLTTNHLATLGKLEPTIVPLVIAFRYWAKLCCVDRPEEGGLSPYVFALMVIFFLQQRKEPFLPVYLGSWIGGFSLNKLTN
-361 FHLKEVKNDAVV
+361 FHLREVKNDAVV
-373 WEYNPT
+373 WEHNPT
-379 DYSDLPQETY
+379 DDSDLPQETS
-389 PIRGK
+389 PRRGK
-394 VPLVFDLGQQCS
+394 VPLVFDVGQQCS

-431 SIRLKETVSRESKDW
+431 SIRLKEPVSRELKDW

-465 TLNSQLMY
+465 TLNSQLVY
-473 EYILHCLRATY
+473 VYVLHCLRATY

-490 YKKSAKL
+490 QKKSAKW
-497 SKGSSSNASEEKSQM
+497 SKIPSSNATEEKSQM
-512 LDCDKAA
+512 LDHGKDA
-519 IKQEDPD
+519 IKHEDSD

-532 RTNTAVLEDCI
+532 RTTTAIVEGSIAED
-543 TENTRTSMEHKMDPS
+543 THFPKEHKIGPS

-580 ITHEDSDCIIEEIIS
+580 ISHEDSDCIIEEVIS
-595 GDNDFKPSC
+595 GDNEDFKPSC
-604 EETESGNEDEEEEEE
+604 EETESEDEEEEEE
-619 EEYEQQNPQWN
+619 EEHEQQKGQW
-630 DTLVAEQRIDEDSDS
+630 DTILAAEQTIDEDSDS
-645 GDLLVPVNEHDLETC
+645 GELPVMVNEHEIETC
-660 STSDLEGFQ
+660 RISDLEGFQ
-669 YAALTESDEFGLECS
+669 HTALTESDEFGLECS
-684 GIMDDKIDIDEDSTE
+684 GITDDKIDIDEYSSTE

-706 LPKKC
+706 SPQKFLC
-711 STQSQISQI
+711 TAQSHISQI
-720 INSDDEEEEI
+720 INSDDEEEE
-730 EAPTLLN
+730 EDAPTLLN
-737 QREFSVAIRAGDEL
+737 QRECSATIRAGGEL
-751 DNTYTGSGEDDVL
+751 SNICTGSGDDDAL
-764 SEEEDCFSI
+764 SEEEDDFSI
-773 PSKYENKHF
+773 PSKYENKQF
-782 KENVDGPQ
+782 KESVGGPL
-790 RIYLS
+790 RNNLS
-795 QEGLTEKR
+795 QEYHTEKG
-803 SHFEENTAIEQCLE
+803 SHSEETTAVEQCFE
-817 SELFYEFSKQAFT
+817 SELFYEFSKQVFT

-857 KIELDPLPELT
+857 KIELDPLPPLS

-882 YNDFAPNIVED
+882 YHDFAPNIIED
-893 QAREY
+893 HAREH

-965 GLKNVLPITTA
+965 GLRNVLPITTA
-976 KVPIVKFDHIRS
+976 KVPIVKFFHVRS

-1025 KVFTKMCDIGDAS
+1025 KVFTKICDIGDAS

-1072 PRKPE
+1072 PKKPE

-1087 FDKIEELSVVW
+1087 FDKLEELSVVW
-1098 PDYGKNSE
+1098 PDYGKNTE
-1106 SVGQLWL
+1106 SAGQLWL

-1164 GLSRKSDDFGLF
+1164 GLSRKM
-1176 GFLSSPVTN
+1176 TN

-1192 NGRRVFGTPIK
+1192 NGRRVFGTPVK

-1251 KLRRH
+1251 KLRRR
-1256 RDYGG
+1256 RDYEG
-1261 TQRYAEIKD
+1261 TQRYGEIKE
-1270 KRSKEDKEMQNRP
+1270 KKSKEDKEMRNKP
-1283 TEKESSVKEGKL
+1283 TEKENLIKEGKL
-1295 HLCTPLKR
+1295 HLCTPQKR
-1303 KLARVVVETGR
+1303 KLPRVIVETGR
-1314 EKTSRQSAEKWKRLE
+1314 EKTPRQSAEKWKRLE
-1329 DRELREKRCFIC
+1329 DRDLREKRCFIC
-1341 GREGHIKKECPQYKG
+1341 GREGHIRKECPQYKG
-1356 AAGGSKPEVLCGPP
+1356 VADGSKPEVLCGSP
-1370 SLPIAIKRAGRLNQ
+1370 SLPTAVKHAGRLNQ
-1384 GVLIHEE
+1384 GVLMHEE
-1391 KKKQKGKVFLSPQSV
+1391 KKKQKGKVFLSPQSGS
-1406 VIFWRKKT
+1406 
-1414 NMDLDRLERW
+1414 LS
-1424 TNANL
+1424 
-1429 MKFNKVK
+1429 NKYMTQ
-1436 CKVLHPGKAKPRHT
+1436 GKASQKRT
-1450 YRLRGEWIESSPAE
+1450 QQES
-1464 KALSVLVDERLEM
+1464 
-1477 SQQCALTAQKVS
+1477 
-1489 HTLGGVKRS
+1489 
-1498 MTSMSRETPSAVQ
+1498 
-1511 KIKELL
+1511 
-1517 KDKPEHVGVKVG
+1517 
-1529 VRTRGCNG
+1529 
-1537 LSYTLEYTKSKG
+1537 
-1549 DSDEE
+1549 
-1554 VVQDGVRVF
+1554 
-1563 IEKKAQ
+1563 
-1569 LTLLGTEM
+1569 
-1577 DYVED
+1577 
-1582 KLSSEFVFNNPN
+1582 
-1594 IKGTCGCGESFNI
+1594 

>member
-1 MGDAAKPCFAKQNKE
+1 
-16 QEALHQEELKESPL
+16 
-30 QKDYR
+30 
-35 AMDEYGN
+35 MDEYRN

-53 KKKGTSGRYGS
+53 KKKGAPGHYGS

-69 LHSVLGSPNSLKNTA
+69 PRSVLSSSNSLKTTI
-84 YGQGSK
+84 YSQGSK
-90 LNDTQMKQ
+90 SHDTQRDQMKK

-104 RGTSDT
+104 HGASDS
-110 WREYRSVSWTPVHGR
+110 WREYRSVAWVPVHSR

-135 GSGKRNVRRQLQ
+135 GAGSRNVRRQLQ
-147 EDLKS
+147 EDLMS
-152 GDVPDMQKGT
+152 EDVPDVQKGS

-176 TRKDECDQDEVDGPV
+176 TRKDEYDQDEVDGPV
-191 IDESVLSAE
+191 IDESVLSAK
-200 ELLGLHQV
+200 ELLGLQQA
-208 EKRLKRHCIYRL
+208 EERLKRDCIYRL

-246 AYKHIKEKR
+246 AHKHIKEKR
-255 HKKSRKEKREEHLL
+255 HKKSLKEKQEEQLL
-269 TTLPRPTPS
+269 TALPPPTPS

-286 IENVVQEFGLNT
+286 IENVVQEFGLSN
-298 EDLEKRLSIKTVM
+298 EDLEERLNIKTVM
-311 ENLLR
+311 ECLLR

-332 RFGFKTSDINIDTQ
+332 RFGFKTSDINIDIQ
-346 FPPYIGGFSLNKISN
+346 FPANMTQPDVLLLVQESLQNSESFTEVDADFHARIPVVVCREKQSGLICKVSAGNENAYLTTNHLATLGKLEPTVVPLVTAFRYWAKLCSVDRPEEGGLSPYVFALMVIFFLQQRKEPFLPVYLGSWIGGFSLSKLTN
-361 FHLKEVKNDAVV
+361 FHLKEVENDTVV
-373 WEYNPT
+373 WEHNPM
-379 DYSDLPQETY
+379 DDSDLPQEASSR
-389 PIRGK
+389 RGK
-394 VPLVFDLGQQCS
+394 VPLVFGSGQQCS
-406 APVGQLWLELLRFY
+406 APAGQLWVELLRFY

-465 TLNSQLMY
+465 TLNSQLVY

-490 YKKSAKL
+490 HKKIAKASKKS
-497 SKGSSSNASEEKSQM
+497 SPNANEEKSQI
-512 LDCDKAA
+512 LDLGKDT
-519 IKQEDPD
+519 IKHEDSE
-526 LQNLDG
+526 LQKLDN
-532 RTNTAVLEDCI
+532 RTNTAVVEGCV
-543 TENTRTSMEHKMDPS
+543 METTGMPQTHRIDPS
-558 KLCDGSE
+558 KLSDASE
-565 SFTEEELADDISHLG
+565 SFTEEELADEISHLG
-580 ITHEDSDCIIEEIIS
+580 IAHDDSDCIIEEVIS
-595 GDNDFKPSC
+595 GDNEDFKPSC
-604 EETESGNEDEEEEEE
+604 EETESGNEEEEEEE
-619 EEYEQQNPQWN
+619 EEEHEQQKRRWN
-630 DTLVAEQRIDEDSDS
+630 NVLTTEQGMDEDSDS
-645 GDLLVPVNEHDLETC
+645 GDLPVTVNEHDIEAC

-669 YAALTESDEFGLECS
+669 NAALTESDEFGLECS
-684 GIMDDKIDIDEDSTE
+684 GMMDDKIYIDEESTE

-706 LPKKC
+706 SPKKFVC
-711 STQSQISQI
+711 SAQSQILQI
-720 INSDDEEEEI
+720 INSYDEEEE
-730 EAPTLLN
+730 EEEPSLLN
-737 QREFSVAIRAGDEL
+737 QRERGVVIRAGVEL
-751 DNTYTGSGEDDVL
+751 GNTYTGSGDDDAL
-764 SEEEDCFSI
+764 SEEEEEFSV
-773 PSKYENKHF
+773 PNKYEDKHL
-782 KENVDGPQ
+782 EESVGGPL
-790 RIYLS
+790 RINLS
-795 QEGLTEKR
+795 QEDLTEKGNL
-803 SHFEENTAIEQCLE
+803 FEENTAIEQCSE
-817 SELFYEFSKQAFT
+817 SELFYEFSKSAFT

-845 GHLKNDCPEDFK
+845 GHLKRDCPEDFK
-857 KIELDPLPELT
+857 KIELDPLPVLT

-882 YNDFAPNIVED
+882 YHDFAPNIVED
-893 QAREY
+893 QAREH
-898 IRQSLEIFIRQDF
+898 IRQNLENFIRQDF

-916 DLFGSS
+916 SLFGSS

-937 TIDGL
+937 TVDGL

-951 RIIEDLAKVLKKQS
+951 RIIEDLAKVLNKQS
-965 GLKNVLPITTA
+965 GLRNVLPITTA
-976 KVPIVKFDHIRS
+976 KVPIVKFFHVRS

-1025 KVFTKMCDIGDAS
+1025 KVFTKICDIGDAS

-1072 PRKPE
+1072 QKKPE

-1098 PDYGKNSE
+1098 PDCGKNTE

-1127 HVICIRRKNLLTTF
+1127 HVICIRRSSLLTTF

-1164 GLSRKSDDFGLF
+1164 GLSRKM
-1176 GFLSSPVTN
+1176 TN

-1222 TEGQLAPN
+1222 TEGELAPN
-1230 DRCCRTC
+1230 DRCCRIC

-1251 KLRRH
+1251 KLRRR
-1256 RDYGG
+1256 RDYED
-1261 TQRYAEIKD
+1261 TKKQRYTESKE
-1270 KRSKEDKEMQNRP
+1270 KRSKEDKETQNKT
-1283 TEKESSVKEGKL
+1283 TEKESSIKEGKL
-1295 HLCTPLKR
+1295 HLCTPQKR
-1303 KLARVVVETGR
+1303 KLTRVIVETGR
-1314 EKTSRQSAEKWKRLE
+1314 EKTPRQSAEKWKRLE
-1329 DRELREKRCFIC
+1329 DRDLREKRCFIC

-1356 AAGGSKPEVLCGPP
+1356 AAGGSKPEVLCGSP
-1370 SLPIAIKRAGRLNQ
+1370 SSPSAAKHAGRLNQ
-1384 GVLIHEE
+1384 VMLIHEE
-1391 KKKQKGKVFLSPQSV
+1391 KKKQKGKVFLSPQSGLY
-1406 VIFWRKKT
+1406 IFNSEILYK
-1414 NMDLDRLERW
+1414 
-1424 TNANL
+1424 
-1429 MKFNKVK
+1429 
-1436 CKVLHPGKAKPRHT
+1436 
-1450 YRLRGEWIESSPAE
+1450 
-1464 KALSVLVDERLEM
+1464 
-1477 SQQCALTAQKVS
+1477 
-1489 HTLGGVKRS
+1489 S
-1498 MTSMSRETPSAVQ
+1498 M
-1511 KIKELL
+1511 
-1517 KDKPEHVGVKVG
+1517 
-1529 VRTRGCNG
+1529 
-1537 LSYTLEYTKSKG
+1537 Y
-1549 DSDEE
+1549 
-1554 VVQDGVRVF
+1554 F
-1563 IEKKAQ
+1563 
-1569 LTLLGTEM
+1569 
-1577 DYVED
+1577 
-1582 KLSSEFVFNNPN
+1582 
-1594 IKGTCGCGESFNI
+1594 

>member
-1 MGDAAKPCFAKQNKE
+1 MGDAAKPSFAKQNKE
-16 QEALHQEELKESPL
+16 QEILHQEELKESPL
-30 QKDYR
+30 QKDYQV
-35 AMDEYGN
+35 MDEYGS
-42 GHSNKIDTSLQ
+42 GYSNKIDTSLQ
-53 KKKGTSGRYGS
+53 KKKGSPGHYGS

-69 LHSVLGSPNSLKNTA
+69 PRSVLSSPNSLKNTT
-84 YGQGSK
+84 YSQGSK
-90 LNDTQMKQ
+90 LNDIQRDQMKKL
-98 WVSDDH
+98 VPDDH
-104 RGTSDT
+104 HGNTDT
-110 WREYRSVSWTPVHGR
+110 WREYRSAAWIPGHGR

-135 GSGKRNVRRQLQ
+135 GAGKRNVRRQLQ
-147 EDLKS
+147 EDLMSK
-152 GDVPDMQKGT
+152 DVPDMQKGS

-176 TRKDECDQDEVDGPV
+176 TRKDEYDHDEVEGPV
-191 IDESVLSAE
+191 IDESVLSAK
-200 ELLGLHQV
+200 ELLGLQQA
-208 EKRLKRHCIYRL
+208 EERLKRDYIYRL

-246 AYKHIKEKR
+246 AHKHIKEKR
-255 HKKSRKEKREEHLL
+255 HKKSLKEKQEEQLL
-269 TTLPRPTPS
+269 ASLPPPTPS

-286 IENVVQEFGLNT
+286 IENVVQEFGLNN
-298 EDLEKRLSIKTVM
+298 EDLEERLNIKTMM

-346 FPPYIGGFSLNKISN
+346 FPANMTQPDVLLLVQESLQNSESFTEVDADFHARVPVVVCREKQSGLICKVSAGNENACLTANHLATLGKLEPTIVPLVIAFRYWAKLCCVDRPEEGGLSPYVFALMVIFFLQQRREPFLPVYLGSWIGGFSLNKLTN
-361 FHLKEVKNDAVV
+361 FHLREVQNDAVV
-373 WEYNPT
+373 WEHNPT
-379 DYSDLPQETY
+379 DDSDLPQETS
-389 PIRGK
+389 PRRGK
-394 VPLVFDLGQQCS
+394 VPLVFDSGRQCP

-431 SIRLKETVSRESKDW
+431 SIRLKEPVSRELKDW

-465 TLNSQLMY
+465 TLNSQLVY

-490 YKKSAKL
+490 HKKSAKW
-497 SKGSSSNASEEKSQM
+497 SKIPSSNASEEKSQM
-512 LDCDKAA
+512 LDHGKEA
-519 IKQEDPD
+519 IKCEDSD

-532 RTNTAVLEDCI
+532 TRNTVIVENCI
-543 TENTRTSMEHKMDPS
+543 TENTCMPKEHKIGPS

-580 ITHEDSDCIIEEIIS
+580 ITHEDSDCVIEEIIS
-595 GDNDFKPSC
+595 GDNEDFKPSC
-604 EETESGNEDEEEEEE
+604 EETESENEDEEDEEEEEH
-619 EEYEQQNPQWN
+619 EQQKRQWN
-630 DTLVAEQRIDEDSDS
+630 NILAAEQIIDEDSDS
-645 GDLLVPVNEHDLETC
+645 GELPVMVNEHDGETC
-660 STSDLEGFQ
+660 NTSDLEGFQ
-669 YAALTESDEFGLECS
+669 HAALRESDEFGLECS
-684 GIMDDKIDIDEDSTE
+684 GIIDDKTDIYDGSSTE

-706 LPKKC
+706 SPQKFLC
-711 STQSQISQI
+711 SAQSQKSQI
-720 INSDDEEEEI
+720 INSDDEEEEE
-730 EAPTLLN
+730 EAPSLLN
-737 QREFSVAIRAGDEL
+737 QRECSVTIRAGSEL
-751 DNTYTGSGEDDVL
+751 DNTYTGDDDAL
-764 SEEEDCFSI
+764 SEEDDDFSI
-773 PSKYENKHF
+773 TSKYENRYF
-782 KENVDGPQ
+782 KENVDGPL
-790 RIYLS
+790 RINLS
-795 QEGLTEKR
+795 QEYLTEKGRR
-803 SHFEENTAIEQCLE
+803 SEETTAVEQCLE
-817 SELFYEFSKQAFT
+817 SELFYQFSKQAFT

-857 KIELDPLPELT
+857 KIELDPLPPLP
-868 PKFSVI
+868 PKFSAI

-882 YNDFAPNIVED
+882 YHDFAPNIVED
-893 QAREY
+893 QARVH

-965 GLKNVLPITTA
+965 GLRNVLPITTA
-976 KVPIVKFDHIRS
+976 KVPIVKFFHVRS

-1025 KVFTKMCDIGDAS
+1025 KVFTKICDIGDAS

-1072 PRKPE
+1072 PKKPE
-1077 ILVDGWNVYF
+1077 ILIDGWNVYF

-1098 PDYGKNSE
+1098 PDYGKNTE

-1164 GLSRKSDDFGLF
+1164 GLSRKM
-1176 GFLSSPVTN
+1176 TN

-1222 TEGQLAPN
+1222 TGGELAPN

-1251 KLRRH
+1251 KLRRRH
-1256 RDYGG
+1256 DYEG
-1261 TQRYAEIKD
+1261 TQRYGEIKE
-1270 KRSKEDKEMQNRP
+1270 KRSKEDKEKQNKP
-1283 TEKESSVKEGKL
+1283 TEKENLIKEGKS
-1295 HLCTPLKR
+1295 HLCTPQKR
-1303 KLARVVVETGR
+1303 KLARVIVETGR
-1314 EKTSRQSAEKWKRLE
+1314 EKTPRQSAEKWKRPE
-1329 DRELREKRCFIC
+1329 DRDVREKRCFIC
-1341 GREGHIKKECPQYKG
+1341 GREGHIKKECPQFKG
-1356 AAGGSKPEVLCGPP
+1356 VADGSKQELLCG
-1370 SLPIAIKRAGRLNQ
+1370 SLPTAVKHAGRLNQ
-1384 GVLIHEE
+1384 
-1391 KKKQKGKVFLSPQSV
+1391 
-1406 VIFWRKKT
+1406 
-1414 NMDLDRLERW
+1414 
-1424 TNANL
+1424 
-1429 MKFNKVK
+1429 
-1436 CKVLHPGKAKPRHT
+1436 
-1450 YRLRGEWIESSPAE
+1450 
-1464 KALSVLVDERLEM
+1464 
-1477 SQQCALTAQKVS
+1477 
-1489 HTLGGVKRS
+1489 
-1498 MTSMSRETPSAVQ
+1498 
-1511 KIKELL
+1511 
-1517 KDKPEHVGVKVG
+1517 
-1529 VRTRGCNG
+1529 
-1537 LSYTLEYTKSKG
+1537 
-1549 DSDEE
+1549 
-1554 VVQDGVRVF
+1554 
-1563 IEKKAQ
+1563 
-1569 LTLLGTEM
+1569 
-1577 DYVED
+1577 
-1582 KLSSEFVFNNPN
+1582 
-1594 IKGTCGCGESFNI
+1594 